1 MVRMPDVVTTERT
14 AGDHREG
21 GEMDAGAAESA
32 DEAARPGAAGPAE
45 GVRGDG
51 SIQSIER
58 AAEIL
63 ALFNQDTQHLSVA
76 IVSER
81 LGLNRTTAHR
91 YLASLQ
97 SSGFL
102 SKNRG
107 PGRLLDQLS
116 AFVFG
121 RRDVLTLAP
130 PIMRQLSDRTGLTV
144 VLSLLGHSGPVV
156 TLVEEAAVGNIVLT
170 VRLGTVLEVKSSQA
184 RVLLAF
190 QSDPSVVARHL
201 STLDEAEAIKE
212 RAELAKVRR
221 DRFAWADPSHLG
233 HAAVA
238 APVFGARDIQAAM
251 ALLGTTQML
260 PSTERS
266 AEAVSLL
273 REAADKLSQLV
284 GAPSSSRS

>member
-1 MVRMPDVVTTERT
+1 
-14 AGDHREG
+14 
-21 GEMDAGAAESA
+21 MDAEPV
-32 DEAARPGAAGPAE
+32 DDAARPGPAAAPE
-45 GVRGDG
+45 GGRGDT
-51 SIQSIER
+51 SIQSIDR

-102 SKNRG
+102 SKHRG
-107 PGRLLDQLS
+107 PGPLLDQLS
-116 AFVFG
+116 AFVFS

-170 VRLGTVLEVKSSQA
+170 VRIGTVLEAKSSQA
-184 RVLLAF
+184 RVLYAF
-190 QSDPSVVARHL
+190 QSDPAVVARHL
-201 STLDEAEAIKE
+201 SALDEADGIME
-212 RAELAKVRR
+212 RAELATARR
-221 DRFAWADPSHLG
+221 DRLAWADASHLG

-251 ALLGTTQML
+251 ALLGTAQML

-284 GAPSSSRS
+284 GAPPSARS

>member
-1 MVRMPDVVTTERT
+1 MNADDVESAEN
-14 AGDHREG
+14 AGR
-21 GEMDAGAAESA
+21 AGAAE
-32 DEAARPGAAGPAE
+32 GA
-45 GVRGDG
+45 RGDG
-51 SIQSIER
+51 SIQSIDR

-107 PGRLLDQLS
+107 PGPLLDQLS

-170 VRLGTVLEVKSSQA
+170 VRLGTVLDVKSSQA

-190 QSDPSVVARHL
+190 QSDPTVVARHL

-212 RAELAKVRR
+212 RAELARVRR
-221 DRFAWADPSHLG
+221 DRLAWADPSHLG

-238 APVFGARDIQAAM
+238 APVFGARDVQAAM

-266 AEAVSLL
+266 AEAVGLL
-273 REAADKLSQLV
+273 REAAEKLSQLV
-284 GAPSSSRS
+284 GAPPVSVSRGHSVR